1 MQVVNE
7 INVASPSLSR
17 TGCFTEG
24 IKLELNS
31 LRSFRVIH
39 VKRKANFVVHVLI
52 KTTVFHVKD
61 SI

>member
-17 TGCFTEG
+17 TGHFTG
-24 IKLELNS
+24 GTKLELNS
-31 LRSFRVIH
+31 LRSFRVIPA
-39 VKRKANFVVHVLI
+39 KMKANSAAYALV
-52 KTTVFHVKD
+52 KTTVFYVKD